1 MTSRKINVSAQNSR
15 LLDLGPMKKNFSYLS
30 RLARMVSTQSGGEFF
45 TEFQFA
51 SGQMTML
58 SVIGT
63 NEDIT
68 QNELA
73 SAMLMKK
80 SQVTN
85 LIADLV
91 SRGLVSR
98 EAHGSD
104 RRFNTLR
111 LTPAGQKIWKRV
123 KVQVAKHSEQLL
135 QPLNPK
141 EQETL
146 NALLC
151 KLLGAHLKDSG
162 IDFS

>member
-1 MTSRKINVSAQNSR
+1 MIAAFGKLISTEQDPVRLQELQNAA
-15 LLDLGPMKKNFSYLS
+15 KNWKPP
-30 RLARMVSTQSGGEFF
+30 V
-45 TEFQFA
+45 
-51 SGQMTML
+51 
-58 SVIGT
+58 VI
-63 NEDIT
+63 
-68 QNELA
+68 QKLRNELA

-98 EAHGSD
+98 EAHGSV